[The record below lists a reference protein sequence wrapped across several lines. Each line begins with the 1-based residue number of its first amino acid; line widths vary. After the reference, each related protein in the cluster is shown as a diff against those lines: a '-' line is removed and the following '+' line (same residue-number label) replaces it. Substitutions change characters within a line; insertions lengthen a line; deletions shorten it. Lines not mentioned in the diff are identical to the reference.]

1 LSFGQQ
7 GLEDTHNSTVK
18 RSSLEEGTMGQHF
31 PKEPEARRAM
41 LLDAV
46 AAIGPVLSASGGRSE
61 ELNSL
66 APEAVSALRD
76 AGMFKLKLASEMG
89 GAEAD
94 PLTEMLVLEEL
105 AYHDLTSGWCT
116 MVGATAIASLGTFL
130 PKSGLDKVFK
140 SGNVPTASISFFP
153 AGQAT
158 RKDTGGYRVSGRW
171 RFNSGIRHSEWVL
184 GGTVVLNSDNGN
196 GGPIV
201 MFSAFPAADVTLH
214 DNWGGV
220 TGLRGTGS
228 VDFSVQDYDLPEDQT
243 FVWDLLEPKP
253 ARGGPSYRLP
263 PFSYVAKEHGSV
275 ALGGARRAL
284 DELVKVATTTRGTF
298 RSSKLDER
306 QIVHRFI
313 GEADLKLRAARA
325 LMHQRYDQLW
335 QKVNAGDKPDGPDI
349 ADVRA
354 ICVYATDVA
363 IEVATMAYHF
373 AGNTGLHHPHVIGRL
388 LRDINT
394 AGIHQVMSDTAYE
407 NHGKF
412 RLGLPADPLA

>member
-1 LSFGQQ
+1 MIK
-7 GLEDTHNSTVK
+7 E
-18 RSSLEEGTMGQHF
+18 F
-31 PKEPEARRAM
+31 PKEPEAKRKM

-46 AAIGPVLSASGGRSE
+46 GSIAPTLTASGPKSE
-61 ELNSL
+61 ELGTL

-76 AGMFKLKLASEMG
+76 AGMFRLKLPQEVG

-116 MVGATAIASLGTFL
+116 MVGATAIASLGIFL
-130 PKSGLDKVFK
+130 PKSSLGRVFK
-140 SGNVPTASISFFP
+140 DGQIPTAAISFFP
-153 AGQAT
+153 AGQAV
-158 RKDTGGYRVSGRW
+158 RENGGYRVSGRW
-171 RFNSGIRHSEWVL
+171 RFNSGIHHAEWVV
-184 GGTVVLNSDNGN
+184 GGTVVQNTDNGN

-201 MFSAFPAADVTLH
+201 MFSAFPAKDVTLY

-228 VDFSVQDYDLPEDQT
+228 CDFSVQDYHLPEDQT
-243 FVWDLLEPKP
+243 FIWDLLKPEPR
-253 ARGGPSYRLP
+253 RGGPSYRLP

-275 ALGGARRAL
+275 ALGAARRAL
-284 DELVKVATTTRGTF
+284 DELVRIATTTRGTF

-306 QIVHRFI
+306 QVVHRFI

-325 LMHQRYDQLW
+325 LMHERYGQLW
-335 QKVNAGDKPDGPDI
+335 RKVNAGEKPDGPDI

-363 IEVATMAYHF
+363 IEIATMAYHF

-388 LRDINT
+388 LRDLNT